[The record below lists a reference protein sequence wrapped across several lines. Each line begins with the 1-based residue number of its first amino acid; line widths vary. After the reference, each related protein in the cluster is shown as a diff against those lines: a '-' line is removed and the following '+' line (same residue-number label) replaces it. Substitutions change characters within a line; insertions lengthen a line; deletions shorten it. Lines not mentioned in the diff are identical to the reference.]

1 MKNCKITGN
10 LDDIEILMDATV
22 PAEYETLAQKPTATE
37 NKVSGVDYTAFMV
50 NKENQS
56 KSLKSFLCQ
65 DFFNF
70 NIVNGTIS
78 FPESLAE
85 AHLKLFLVTV
95 QCDAQV
101 EITTPTS

>member
-10 LDDIEILMDATV
+10 FDDIEILMDATV

-70 NIVNGTIS
+70 NIKNSTIS
-78 FPESLAE
+78 FPET
-85 AHLKLFLVTV
+85 HLNCF
-95 QCDAQV
+95 
-101 EITTPTS
+101 